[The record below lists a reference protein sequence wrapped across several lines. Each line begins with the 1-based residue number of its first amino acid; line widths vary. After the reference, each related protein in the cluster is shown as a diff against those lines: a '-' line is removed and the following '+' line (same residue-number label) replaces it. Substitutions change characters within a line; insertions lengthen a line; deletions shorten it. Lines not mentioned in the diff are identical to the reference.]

1 MYILEQQ
8 YQRDSQEQR
17 TKAREDLYEYFEQF
31 RLSDNDAEEENYDD
45 EQQSDQSEGPQQP
58 EIITMPNSVRIVLK
72 GK

>member
-45 EQQSDQSEGPQQP
+45 EQQSDQSEGSQQP
-58 EIITMPNSVRIVLK
+58 EIITTPNSVRIVLK